1 MKNCFNDFVIVLWPM
16 TVNSH
21 NENNILKRISRSNNS
36 SLSISSITTT
46 ISTGKAENN
55 TLPKMNDE
63 SNVSI
68 ASSTSSTPNDF
79 QTTLSP
85 GISLQNKNI
94 NDVDTFQN
102 TLPDQNYGY
111 FVIIVFFSAMLILI
125 LGLLFIVMYKKQG
138 NSFYQVRG
146 IRRRHQETQ
155 A

>member
-55 TLPKMNDE
+55 TPPKMNVE
-63 SNVSI
+63 SNFSI

-102 TLPDQNYGY
+102 TLPDQSMIIYIY
-111 FVIIVFFSAMLILI
+111 FFLFIPIIKL
-125 LGLLFIVMYKKQG
+125 LLFVFRLWLFCNYCFFLCNVNTDFG
-138 NSFYQVRG
+138 
-146 IRRRHQETQ
+146 
-155 A
+155 

>member
-1 MKNCFNDFVIVLWPM
+1 M

-21 NENNILKRISRSNNS
+21 NENILKRISRSNDS

-55 TLPKMNDE
+55 TLPKMNVE
-63 SNVSI
+63 SNISI

-102 TLPDQNYGY
+102 TLPDQSMIIYIY
-111 FVIIVFFSAMLILI
+111 FFLFIPIIKL
-125 LGLLFIVMYKKQG
+125 LLFVFRLRLFCNCCFFLCNVNTDFG
-138 NSFYQVRG
+138 
-146 IRRRHQETQ
+146 
-155 A
+155 